1 MKLCDLLNVLL
12 LFIYVYIFK
21 LIYLF
26 FDKFENIRFFAE
38 VVNKPIFVLN
48 LLALSAPQDVCN
60 VTLSLW

>member
-26 FDKFENIRFFAE
+26 FDKFENIRFFPE

-48 LLALSAPQDVCN
+48 LLALSVPQDVCN